1 MKKVILAGLIV
12 FLLQLFAHPLQAQ
25 DYSKAAGEHCECFKP
40 FEDSISELTKQTL
53 IKATRGKSFKDS
65 LAVEMAKMPID
76 DQSKLLTEM
85 EQFSKA
91 MEKAG
96 EGEGPILCMV
106 TLEEKYAD
114 IYKEEKNMLQLVTV
128 LQEKK
133 CEFLAAIMIL
143 AIEGMK
149 K

>member
-1 MKKVILAGLIV
+1 MKRVIITGLMI
-12 FLLQLFAHPLQAQ
+12 FLFQLCNQHAQAQ
-25 DYSKAAGEHCECFKP
+25 DYKKAADEHCQCFQP
-40 FEDSISELTKQTL
+40 FADSISEVTKSTL

-65 LAVEMAKMPID
+65 LMVEMSKLPPD
-76 DQSKLLTEM
+76 DQSKLLAEM
-85 EQFSKA
+85 EQFAKA
-91 MEKAG
+91 MDMAG
-96 EGEGPILCMV
+96 EGEGLISCMG

-114 IYKEEKNMLQLVTV
+114 IYKEEKNILQLVTV